1 MESNEVRKTEHRPV
15 VVDVDDE
22 ASNEAYYD
30 LTPDEIELQRAS
42 AAYYERRMAD
52 RINDPTGDWWIV
64 CSRLEKLPPMPC
76 LLLPISI
83 TGGVR

>member
-22 ASNEAYYD
+22 ASNEAFYD

-52 RINDPTGDWWIV
+52 RINDPTGDWWIAIA
-64 CSRLEKLPPMPC
+64 LYLFFA
-76 LLLPISI
+76 SI
-83 TGGVR
+83 AFVVV